1 MPPTLATLVQ
11 NSALRLSVLAG
22 HDRLDA
28 SVRWAHASEL
38 ADPTPYMD
46 GGELI
51 LFTGLKLDAAD
62 PEVMRAYVG
71 KLVGKG
77 VVGLGFAAGVNYEG
91 VPQALIDACAAA
103 DLPLLE
109 VPRRTPFIAI
119 SKAVSADIAAEQ
131 YRAVTAGFDAQREMT
146 RAALSREGPSA
157 LLARLASQVDG
168 WAALYD
174 ASGTVVATAPAWAV
188 RRAARFVGDAERLRD
203 RPAPA
208 SAVVSE
214 ADSGDDRVELQ
225 SIGTGR
231 RAKAVLAV
239 GTAAPLG
246 TAERYAVNSAIAL
259 LTLTTE
265 RSRALQEAEQRL
277 GAAVMKMLLVGEGD
291 HARAVAGQLY
301 GGLLDA
307 PMRVIVAE
315 PASAAAA
322 RYAHESITAQSG
334 AARAGFPAQAGAPV
348 VPARLA
354 SSGPTGYLAR
364 AGEPCGLTDLAASP
378 GGRSATAATSAP
390 GRAQTGRA
398 QGGKS
403 QSGKASAGKPVAGRP
418 SGAKP
423 AAGKASAARL
433 SATAHVSSTTGSAAG
448 PRPTTGPA
456 TGQGPATGHGLTTGH
471 GSATGQEPATGHG
484 LPGGPGSTTGAATGP
499 RPTTGQGPVPGST
512 GQGPVP
518 GSSTSSGAAAEGLR
532 PAVPKPSTAVSLPAP
547 APASAASGVV
557 VGPAGGGP
565 QPDARD
571 GGRLD
576 RIVWPLEEL
585 ADAVETAAARSG
597 EAVLVVPDG
606 ARLVVLASDGGAAVA
621 ACAEFAAT
629 APSAQ
634 PGRRPEGGAEEGLAI
649 GVSAPAGL
657 PAAAVAF
664 KQADQALS
672 VARRRGVPLVEH
684 EDVAAGSVLPLLA
697 DDAVRAFADGLLRS
711 LREHD
716 ANGRGDLVASL
727 RAWLSRHGQWD
738 AAAAELGVHRHTLR
752 YRMRRVEEILGR
764 SLDDPDVRMELWLAL
779 KATS

>member
-11 NSALRLSVLAG
+11 HSALRLSVLAG

-28 SVRWAHASEL
+28 PVRWAHSSEL

-51 LFTGLKLDAAD
+51 LFTALKLDAQD
-62 PEVMRAYVG
+62 PEAMRDYVG
-71 KLVGKG
+71 KLTEKD
-77 VVGLGFAAGVNYEG
+77 VVGLGFAAGVNYDG
-91 VPQALIDACAAA
+91 VPEALVEACESAG
-103 DLPLLE
+103 LPLLE

-119 SKAVSADIAAEQ
+119 SKAVSAAIAAEQ

-146 RAALSREGPSA
+146 RAALSREGPAA

-174 ASGTVVATAPAWAV
+174 VSGAVVATAPTWAV
-188 RRAARFVGDAERLRD
+188 RRAARFIGDAERLRD

-214 ADSGDDRVELQ
+214 SDSGDDRVELQ
-225 SIGTGR
+225 SIGSGR
-231 RAKAVLAV
+231 RAKAILAV

-246 TAERYAVNSAIAL
+246 TAERYAVHSAIAL
-259 LTLTTE
+259 LTLTME

-277 GAAVMKMLLVGEGD
+277 GAAVLKMLLVGEGD

-315 PASAAAA
+315 PASGTVA
-322 RYAHESITAQSG
+322 RH
-334 AARAGFPAQAGAPV
+334 AQAGAAGTAGPGVAHLSPTLGTTGEPGHGFSRSGRRAPDPLRAAPPPADPHRPV
-348 VPARLA
+348 FESHGGADPAAPGDDLA
-354 SSGPTGYLAR
+354 GSGIVVGSGSGPQADP
-364 AGEPCGLTDLAASP
+364 ADAA
-378 GGRSATAATSAP
+378 
-390 GRAQTGRA
+390 
-398 QGGKS
+398 K
-403 QSGKASAGKPVAGRP
+403 
-418 SGAKP
+418 
-423 AAGKASAARL
+423 L
-433 SATAHVSSTTGSAAG
+433 DHV
-448 PRPTTGPA
+448 
-456 TGQGPATGHGLTTGH
+456 
-471 GSATGQEPATGHG
+471 
-484 LPGGPGSTTGAATGP
+484 
-499 RPTTGQGPVPGST
+499 
-512 GQGPVP
+512 
-518 GSSTSSGAAAEGLR
+518 
-532 PAVPKPSTAVSLPAP
+532 
-547 APASAASGVV
+547 
-557 VGPAGGGP
+557 
-565 QPDARD
+565 
-571 GGRLD
+571 
-576 RIVWPLEEL
+576 VWTLEEL
-585 ADAVETAAARSG
+585 ADAVETAAARNG

-606 ARLVVLASDGGAAVA
+606 ARLVVLAADGGAAVA

-629 APSAQ
+629 APVAQ
-634 PGRRPEGGAEEGLAI
+634 PSKKGSGSADVGLAI

-657 PAAAVAF
+657 PAAAIAF

-697 DDAVRAFADGLLRS
+697 DDAVRAFADGLLRA

-716 ANGRGDLVASL
+716 ATGRGDLVASL